1 MRVFK
6 RIKKQIENNV
16 NSLRGTIYKIDC
28 KVRESIFKRVEKT
41 TRREVASKAEGMV
54 FEQLLDS
61 SFVIQNETF
70 FKNRLDTRTSPK

>member
-6 RIKKQIENNV
+6 RIKKQLENNV

-28 KVRESIFKRVEKT
+28 KVRQSIFKRVEKT
-41 TRREVASKAEGMV
+41 VRREVARAEGMV

-70 FKNRLDTRTSPK
+70 FKNRLDARTSPK

>member
-6 RIKKQIENNV
+6 RIKKQLENNV
-16 NSLRGTIYKIDC
+16 NSLRGTIHKIDC
-28 KVRESIFKRVEKT
+28 KVRQSIFERVEKT
-41 TRREVASKAEGMV
+41 VRREVASKTEGTV

-70 FKNRLDTRTSPK
+70 FKNRLDDTQLPR